1 MNAELKTQEKQVR
14 RKHKKISFL
23 VKHGVNCERY
33 LSCNLIFLIKKKERF
48 FFVPLIFCSVK
59 FTNFLIFTTIILPSF
74 FNQFNYLKIRY

>member
-33 LSCNLIFLIKKKERF
+33 LSCNLIFLIKKKRE
-48 FFVPLIFCSVK
+48 
-59 FTNFLIFTTIILPSF
+59 ILLCTAYILF
-74 FNQFNYLKIRY
+74 G